1 MLISTFKLNKN
12 LLIILLILIII
23 FTSII
28 VFYSFANEEIKDK
41 SSDTNNK
48 FIKWVD
54 FNVTAEAL
62 NQTAKLDIDSHNNNN
77 GITYNWIELLAY
89 LACKNGGNFK
99 NFKSKD
105 LNNLINKLNTV
116 ESISDLTQNMKFYD
130 YYYESYS
137 AILGE
142 FIGNYSIET
151 VAEDG
156 SKILKENYGLKV
168 FLPIAKNYN
177 FNHYDDFGNSRS
189 YGFKRTHLGNDL
201 MGSIG
206 TPIIAVESGIVEN
219 LGWNQYG
226 GWRIGIR
233 SFDTKRYYYY
243 AHLRKNHPYNKNIK
257 TGDIV
262 KAGDVIGYLGMTGY
276 SIKENVNNIN
286 IPHLHF
292 GMQLIFDESQVDSPN
307 EIWIDVYQIIEFL
320 KKNRSEVYMSDKE
333 NKDYTRKYDFFE
345 NSISE

>member
-105 LNNLINKLNTV
+105 LNNLINKA
-116 ESISDLTQNMKFYD
+116 
-130 YYYESYS
+130 YS
-137 AILGE
+137 
-142 FIGNYSIET
+142 ST
-151 VAEDG
+151 
-156 SKILKENYGLKV
+156 
-168 FLPIAKNYN
+168 
-177 FNHYDDFGNSRS
+177 
-189 YGFKRTHLGNDL
+189 
-201 MGSIG
+201 
-206 TPIIAVESGIVEN
+206 
-219 LGWNQYG
+219 
-226 GWRIGIR
+226 
-233 SFDTKRYYYY
+233 
-243 AHLRKNHPYNKNIK
+243 
-257 TGDIV
+257 
-262 KAGDVIGYLGMTGY
+262 
-276 SIKENVNNIN
+276 
-286 IPHLHF
+286 
-292 GMQLIFDESQVDSPN
+292 N
-307 EIWIDVYQIIEFL
+307 EE
-320 KKNRSEVYMSDKE
+320 
-333 NKDYTRKYDFFE
+333 
-345 NSISE
+345 